1 MAPQQ
6 LDAGLTKIILYC
18 LIIVCHQSRSAA
30 KGTRANQ
37 PTRPSIY
44 KRQTSA
50 IEKSPKTMA
59 LFLTSDNLSI
69 THRQCADPQGLKA

>member
-18 LIIVCHQSRSAA
+18 LIIVCHQSQSAA
-30 KGTRANQ
+30 KETRANQ
-37 PTRPSIY
+37 PTGPSIY

-69 THRQCADPQGLKA
+69 THRQCADPQGAKA